1 VAFLA
6 RHRIHV
12 PEQVS
17 LVSTECDASLDWC
30 HPSIAHMSW
39 DNAPIVRRVV
49 HWVAAVRRGNPDRK
63 IVNVPA
69 EFVPGDSI
77 GPVWKG

>member
-1 VAFLA
+1 
-6 RHRIHV
+6 
-12 PEQVS
+12 
-17 LVSTECDASLDWC
+17 
-30 HPSIAHMSW
+30 MSW